1 MDFLP
6 ALVLFVVTAAFTP
19 GPNNIMIM
27 ASGLNFGFRR
37 SMPHL
42 FGICLG
48 FPVLVIAIGLGAS
61 YVFERY
67 PAVHEV
73 IKLVG
78 ISYLIYLAWR
88 IATAAPATLKGGR
101 SRPLSFFEA
110 ALFQWVNPKAWIMA
124 TSAIAT
130 YTTVGTDL
138 AAQIALIVLVFFLM
152 TWPAAGAWLLCGAA
166 LQRILRNPLHQKLF
180 NLIMALLLILSMH
193 KVIFEV
199 AVRYLGVSLP

>member
-27 ASGLNFGFRR
+27 ASGLNFGFSR
-37 SMPHL
+37 SLPHL

-48 FPVLVIAIGLGAS
+48 FPVLVIAIGFGAG

-67 PAVHEV
+67 PLVHEM

-78 ISYLIYLAWR
+78 VSYLLYLAWR
-88 IATAAPATLKGGR
+88 IATAAPTSLKGGR

-130 YTTVGTDL
+130 YTTVGADL
-138 AAQIALIVLVFFLM
+138 VAQISVIVLVFFLM

-166 LQRILRNPLHQKLF
+166 LQRILGNPRHQMTF
-180 NLIMALLLILSMH
+180 NITMSLLLIVSMH
-193 KVIFEV
+193 KVIIEM
-199 AVRYLGVSLP
+199 AVRYLGI